1 MSYDRLAPT
10 ISSKARKNCL
20 VPVTYKKCKMPGK
33 CSTFGARPPV
43 PSSDGL
49 DTRPCK
55 ILDPHLHC
63 PPCCS
68 DKHSGLFRSR
78 GSGAKYFCEVFL
90 SRLFVCKS
98 VHSHISKN
106 FTCVSK
112 LHQRCSKHVAPE
124 RDLVLYSDAVYTI
137 HYVLYLRFLD
147 ERSTYNLQHT
157 HTHTRVTTLCPGLP
171 R

>member
-20 VPVTYKKCKMPGK
+20 VPVTYKKYRPKMPGK
-33 CSTFGARPPV
+33 CSTFVAQPPV

-55 ILDPHLHC
+55 ILDPRLHC
-63 PPCCS
+63 PPCCF

-78 GSGAKYFCEVFL
+78 GCEVFL
-90 SRLFVCKS
+90 SRLFVCKF

-137 HYVLYLRFLD
+137 HCVLYLRFLD

-157 HTHTRVTTLCPGLP
+157 HTRVTTLCPVLP